1 MSFSTAGQAPAS
13 SLLYGNNTRVRLRS
27 AVALT
32 LSVLLV
38 AFASA
43 CGGSS
48 NSNANNTPAIVS
60 ITPNTATAG
69 SAAITITVSGANFVS
84 GAVVMF
90 GTTSLTTTF
99 VSNTQLTAVVPASS
113 LLNGGVINVTV
124 VNPDKTASG
133 AAGFAI
139 APSVPP
145 PAVSITS
152 LQPASVVAGSGAF
165 TLTVNGSGFTSSS
178 VLSFNSV
185 ALTTTLVN
193 ANQVTATVPASA
205 IATSGTVPVT
215 VTNPPNF
222 TVNAGNSVNFTIL
235 P

>member
-1 MSFSTAGQAPAS
+1 MSLRSAGHSPVS
-13 SLLYGNNTRVRLRS
+13 SLQSGNKTRARLRS
-27 AVALT
+27 AVGVI

-38 AFASA
+38 AFAGA

-48 NSNANNTPAIVS
+48 NSAANNTPAIVG
-60 ITPNTATAG
+60 ITPNITTAG
-69 SAAITITVSGANFVS
+69 SADLTITVSGANFIS

-90 GTTSLTTTF
+90 GTTALTTTF
-99 VSNTQLTAVVPASS
+99 VSASQLTAVVPAAS
-113 LLNGGVINVTV
+113 LTNGGVINVTV
-124 VNPDKTASG
+124 VNPDKTAS
-133 AAGFAI
+133 AAVGFAI

-145 PAVSITS
+145 PAISITS
-152 LQPASVVAGSGAF
+152 IQPASAVAGSGAF

-185 ALTTTLVN
+185 KLTTTLVN
-193 ANQVTATVPASA
+193 VNQVTATIPATA
-205 IATSGTVPVT
+205 ITTAGTVPVT

-222 TVNAGNSVNFTIL
+222 TVNVGNSVNFTIL